1 MKNEKLKILKTK
13 MLNKLIDYADFVLM
27 VPMYLIIMVSI
38 IYFAFVLLI
47 TLSFTR
53 LWGSI
58 RKKKTENKFWEYY
71 LDKILAVSEHLLDF

>member
-27 VPMYLIIMVSI
+27 VPMYFIIMVSI

-53 LWGSI
+53 AWGSI
-58 RKKKTENKFWEYY
+58 RKKKTENKFWKYY